1 MSEKEKVPLR
11 KRNWFII
18 LFLII
23 FFPVGLYLMWRHADW
38 NKTAKWVVTG
48 VITLAVVFN
57 LGAQSGTENTNTAT
71 NTTADQST
79 TEQTSEQKSTEETDQ
94 SETTEVE
101 KTEPAE
107 DVEEEVETESGEQ
120 EESASEDEEVV
131 EEDEAVETVGI
142 GDTLTVDD
150 LDFTVHGVTQ
160 QDSVGDVM
168 TSNANDT
175 YLVLDVTV
183 TNNQNEAIMM
193 MSEYFKI
200 VDGETVYEPDSVA
213 STYANQAISPDN
225 LGLLAEKLNPGSSR
239 DALIVYDVTQEVVDS
254 QTKQLQ
260 VQSGIF
266 GTQTGIINLQ

>member
-131 EEDEAVETVGI
+131 EEDEAAETVGI
-142 GDTLTVDD
+142 GETLTIDD
-150 LDFTVHGVTQ
+150 IDFTVNGMEQ
-160 QDSVGDVM
+160 RDAVG
-168 TSNANDT
+168 TGLTATANDT
-175 YLVLDVTV
+175 YLVLDVSV
-183 TNNQNEAIMM
+183 TNNKNEAVTFT
-193 MSEYFKI
+193 SSYFKV
-200 VDGETVYEPDSVA
+200 VDGETVYEPDPTA
-213 STYANQAISPDN
+213 STYRNQEIAPDN
-225 LGLLAEKLNPGSSR
+225 TGLLIEEINPGSSR
-239 DALIVYDVTQEVVDS
+239 DAFIVYDVAPGVIDS

-260 VQSGIF
+260 VQSGF
-266 GTQTGIINLQ
+266 WGTQTGIINLQ

>member
-1 MSEKEKVPLR
+1 MSEQEMKSQK
-11 KRNWFII
+11 KRGGCLKWV
-18 LFLII
+18 LII
-23 FFPVGLYLMWRHADW
+23 F
-38 NKTAKWVVTG
+38 G
-48 VITLAVVFN
+48 VLIL
-57 LGAQSGTENTNTAT
+57 LGACGAILGGGDNAT
-71 NTTADQST
+71 NTTPEEA
-79 TEQTSEQKSTEETDQ
+79 TEETDENTSSK
-94 SETTEVE
+94 SEEQ
-101 KTEPAE
+101 
-107 DVEEEVETESGEQ
+107 VETESGEQ

-131 EEDEAVETVGI
+131 EENEAVETVGI

-183 TNNQNEAIMM
+183 TNNQNEAITM

-225 LGLLAEKLNPGSSR
+225 LGLLAEELNPGSSR

>member
-1 MSEKEKVPLR
+1 MSDQEMKSQK
-11 KRNWFII
+11 KRGGCLKWV
-18 LFLII
+18 LII
-23 FFPVGLYLMWRHADW
+23 FGLL
-38 NKTAKWVVTG
+38 
-48 VITLAVVFN
+48 IL
-57 LGAQSGTENTNTAT
+57 LGACGAMLGGGDENAT
-71 NTTADQST
+71 NTTPDEA
-79 TEQTSEQKSTEETDQ
+79 TEESEDNSSNETD
-94 SETTEVE
+94 V
-101 KTEPAE
+101 
-107 DVEEEVETESGEQ
+107 DTESGEQ
-120 EESASEDEEVV
+120 EESASEDEEVI

-225 LGLLAEKLNPGSSR
+225 LGLLAEELNPGSSR